1 MDDEERA
8 REEREQVVN
17 PNRHKRD
24 PIPGGGVLDSGGWA
38 MPSEVIYPD
47 YEIAHPL
54 GFPQLQVKRGGLYWP
69 RFRVETMVQ
78 PAKRRF
84 LRRQMWQLHV
94 RYWDPENNK
103 HAHHYMVFASQ
114 HDANNAEQIIKF
126 AIQTINEQYQE
137 EKRAR

>member
-1 MDDEERA
+1 
-8 REEREQVVN
+8 
-17 PNRHKRD
+17 
-24 PIPGGGVLDSGGWA
+24 
-38 MPSEVIYPD
+38 MPSEVVYGYRTPSL
-47 YEIAHPL
+47 EI
-54 GFPQLQVKRGGLYWP
+54 PQVQVKRGGLYWP

-84 LRRQMWQLHV
+84 LRRRMWQLHV

-114 HDANNAEQIIKF
+114 QDANNAEQIIKF
-126 AIQTINEQYQE
+126 TIQTINEQYEE